1 MLLDP
6 DSEKIFE
13 TVLVSASLRGL
24 KAQLSR
30 PLRQKLPFSV
40 SHLAK
45 FYGLLDLKDVKQL
58 SGWCA
63 MLLAFFGCF
72 RLSNLVS
79 SSKGSFDPL
88 KHLVRGDIKSEGKF
102 VLIFYKWSKTNQSS
116 DKVAWIPIHSV
127 LDDRFNLKLHLKTL
141 FSVVKASRDAPLFSF
156 SKSGFHSRYSLVRLL
171 DQCVDKAGLSVSDYS
186 WHSFRRGAAV
196 FAFELGLDDS
206 AVQLLGDWSSDAF
219 KHYLE
224 FAFVRKAA
232 VAKKVS
238 KSFEVYV
245 EKL

>member
-1 MLLDP
+1 MADFPIHLGVLLRYIALLARGPYAYGSAANMIASLRWFTRLLDP

-79 SSKGSFDPL
+79 SSKGRFDPL
-88 KHLVRGDIKSEGKF
+88 NHLVRGDIKSEGF
-102 VLIFYKWSKTNQSS
+102 F
-116 DKVAWIPIHSV
+116 
-127 LDDRFNLKLHLKTL
+127 
-141 FSVVKASRDAPLFSF
+141 
-156 SKSGFHSRYSLVRLL
+156 
-171 DQCVDKAGLSVSDYS
+171 C
-186 WHSFRRGAAV
+186 
-196 FAFELGLDDS
+196 
-206 AVQLLGDWSSDAF
+206 
-219 KHYLE
+219 
-224 FAFVRKAA
+224 
-232 VAKKVS
+232 
-238 KSFEVYV
+238 
-245 EKL
+245 